1 MRIGQEDETKVKIT
15 FSSSFKFEEKY
26 RSKLSNGKSK
36 SSKM

>member
-26 RSKLSNGKSK
+26 RSELSKGKAK